1 LSEQKKRK
9 EYHTLVNEKL
19 NITQPFVNHYSKLVT
34 DLISEISNENTD
46 LANGIYTVPFQNNT
60 KEIQTIEN
68 FKKKIFRKTFILQ
81 SGISNESEMKKFS
94 KALFSFRISKKIFQ
108 ITMKNNN
115 LLLGKKIGKK
125 DTELRSKLANH
136 RIDTNIT
143 LTN

>member
-1 LSEQKKRK
+1 
-9 EYHTLVNEKL
+9 
-19 NITQPFVNHYSKLVT
+19 
-34 DLISEISNENTD
+34 
-46 LANGIYTVPFQNNT
+46 
-60 KEIQTIEN
+60 
-68 FKKKIFRKTFILQ
+68 
-81 SGISNESEMKKFS
+81 MKKFS

-115 LLLGKKIGKK
+115 LLLGKKIGEK